1 MNSYIT
7 KTGDTFDSISFNLL
21 GNEKYSVEI
30 MKVNPHLIRTII
42 FESGVI
48 VKIPKV
54 DIKEESTLPP
64 WK

>member
-21 GNEKYSVEI
+21 GNENYSVEI
-30 MKVNPHLIRTII
+30 MKVNPYLIRTII

-48 VKIPKV
+48 VKIPKI

>member
-7 KTGDTFDSISFNLL
+7 KTGDTFDSNSFNLL

-30 MKVNPHLIRTII
+30 MKVNPRLIRTII

-48 VKIPKV
+48 VKIPKI

>member
-30 MKVNPHLIRTII
+30 MKVNPYLIRTII

-48 VKIPKV
+48 VKIPKI